1 MRQFFC
7 KTITLKKLLGRKF
20 HVERTKLQ
28 TGCKNLTQNLQ
39 TFRYTA
45 SQRQKHLNLLY
56 DFFHLGCSMSYS
68 WFSYRSTIRAWIQKW
83 AVSGSITT
91 IMLLILAHCTSSCNH
106 RLWTSRRGFYLWSPA
121 CFFASASPFMQLW
134 AHGKII

>member
-56 DFFHLGCSMSYS
+56 DFFHLGCSMSHS

-83 AVSGSITT
+83 AVSGFHYDHYAFNLSSLHVFLQSSALNIKAGVLPLKSG
-91 IMLLILAHCTSSCNH
+91 LLLCF
-106 RLWTSRRGFYLWSPA
+106 GFAIHAALGTW
-121 CFFASASPFMQLW
+121 
-134 AHGKII
+134 KII